1 MTSRTAASM
10 AAASVT
16 SSGSASTC
24 PGWAAARASSDA
36 TRLAV
41 ATATSPAATAA
52 SVIARP
58 KPLFAPVIS
67 QTLFIM
73 SSLSRPLWPDPDAST
88 LPALL
93 VARPRPDVI
102 TDGYGRARAGP
113 ALLRGRRRGPALHP
127 RGRTALRLPAG
138 AEQADQDAG
147 TPTGRTPVRP
157 RPRRDPAD
165 TGRRGAA
172 APRPRGPGRLGPRL
186 GRSRASQDQ
195 AAGDPG
201 RRNEHQPRTRR
212 PAARDQVQVH
222 RPPPRRNRRATAGQ
236 LG

>member
-1 MTSRTAASM
+1 MTSETAASI

-16 SSGSASTC
+16 SSGSASTW
-24 PGWAAARASSDA
+24 PGCAAARASSDP
-36 TRLAV
+36 TRRAV

-102 TDGYGRARAGP
+102 TDGYGRARAGS
-113 ALLRGRRRGPALHP
+113 ALLRGRRRGSALHP
-127 RGRTALRLPAG
+127 CGRAALHLPAG
-138 AEQADQDAG
+138 AEQADQGAG
-147 TPTGRTPVRP
+147 TAAGRAAVRP
-157 RPRRDPAD
+157 RPRGGTAD
-165 TGRRGAA
+165 TGGGSAA
-172 APRPRGPGRLGPRL
+172 AACPRGPGRLGPRL
-186 GRSRASQDQ
+186 GRSRASQEQ
-195 AAGDPG
+195 
-201 RRNEHQPRTRR
+201 
-212 PAARDQVQVH
+212 
-222 RPPPRRNRRATAGQ
+222 
-236 LG
+236 